1 MNFVR
6 RLFKPRW
13 QSRDAAVRL
22 AAVMHDDTPEL
33 KAVLPVLA
41 REDADARV
49 RLAVLRRLADPGVA
63 QAMAHDDSDG
73 DVRKAA
79 ESQWLELLS
88 GTHASAPPLVERLRL
103 LRAQDDLR
111 LIEYIAT
118 RAPEAELR
126 LAALERVTRPALIVE
141 RATGDIDAGI
151 RMAALERVDDE
162 AQLARIAERARKS
175 DKQIN
180 RRAREKIDALRLA
193 RGDQATILEHARGLC
208 ERLEGLIRDGGS
220 VEAEAGIAH
229 AWNEIASQV
238 PADLVTRYSNATQ
251 LLALGR
257 DPERVANMRER
268 KALDTELTQ
277 LEKLLATASSSQ
289 HESLSGQWDAL
300 RERISRLVAVDAEA
314 GASVTPRAQAIQA
327 RIDSLQPAI
336 VVPEEEDAAAIAARV
351 RFAAAVEALDAERE
365 QEKARNRELNTTLAQ
380 CLDRIESS
388 IEAGQTAEAN
398 QHYRHLRELRKQL
411 GDGIAASLRGRL
423 ASVDKQYD
431 DINQWQRWSDAQ
443 RRRQLCE
450 EVAALPASGLHPDAL
465 ATRVREAQAEWKR
478 LDEIDGRG
486 DAAAGGLTPRFRA
499 LCRDA
504 IKPAKPYFDKRDEL
518 RKAKSEQLNVLL
530 QRLGGLVGDEEAP
543 GSDVRE
549 LNAARREAASALREL
564 DAVDPRERKALA
576 QRFKD
581 ILGRFDTRIEAHYS
595 TVEAAKSALISS
607 ADGLAEQANVRD
619 AISAARDL
627 QQRWKT
633 AGNGRRARDEAQW
646 KAFRASI
653 DKVFARADAE
663 RNERSSQEQA
673 LHAEASSLCAELEA
687 LATADTP
694 PERAEQQRIEAAWN
708 ALSVADPALR
718 ERFGAAQ
725 ATLRDAI
732 ERHSQQAHRAEYTSW
747 EQHYALCRR
756 IERGELSGDA
766 ARQAV
771 AALAPLG
778 IAAEDMRARMDAA
791 LNGSPRDTAS
801 ADALHDCLLQ
811 LEALAGIESPAED
824 RQRRMDLQVSRLSA
838 RLRGEDSS
846 SNDPTLRELLLA
858 LTRLPAPSSEQS
870 QFDARLDQAIQAAL
884 KR

>member
-1 MNFVR
+1 
-6 RLFKPRW
+6 
-13 QSRDAAVRL
+13 
-22 AAVMHDDTPEL
+22 MHDDTPEL
-33 KAVLPVLA
+33 KSMLPVLA
-41 REDADARV
+41 REDSDARV

-63 QAMAHDDSDG
+63 QAMAHDDSDS

-88 GTHASAPPLVERLRL
+88 GTHASAPPLVERVRL

-126 LAALERVTRPALIVE
+126 LAALERVTRPALIAE

-193 RGDQATILEHARGLC
+193 RGDQATIHEHARSLC

-268 KALDTELTQ
+268 KALDGELGQ
-277 LEKLLATASSSQ
+277 LEKLLASATGSE
-289 HESLSGQWDAL
+289 HDLLSAQWEAI
-300 RERISRLVAVDAEA
+300 RERIMNLVVVDADA
-314 GASVTPRAQAIQA
+314 GASLTPRANTIQA
-327 RIDSLQPAI
+327 RLDSLQPPAI
-336 VVPEEEDAAAIAARV
+336 VVPDEEDAAAIAARV
-351 RFAAAVEALDAERE
+351 RFTAAVEALDAERE
-365 QEKARNRELNTTLAQ
+365 QEKARSRELNSTLAQ
-380 CLDRIESS
+380 CLDSIESS

-398 QHYRHLRELRKQL
+398 QHYRHLRDLRKQL

-423 ASVDKQYD
+423 VSVDKQYD

-486 DAAAGGLTPRFRA
+486 DAAGGGLTTRFRA

-518 RKAKSEQLNVLL
+518 RKAKTEQLNALL
-530 QRLGGLVGDEEAP
+530 LRLGGLVDDEAAA
-543 GSDVRE
+543 GNDLRE
-549 LNAARREAASALREL
+549 LNSARREAASALREL

-576 QRFKD
+576 QRLKD
-581 ILGRFDTRIEAHYS
+581 ILGRFDSRIDAHYS
-595 TVEAAKSALISS
+595 GVEAAKNALISN
-607 ADGLAEQANVRD
+607 ADGLADQANVRD

-627 QQRWKT
+627 QQRWKA
-633 AGNGRRARDEAQW
+633 AGNGRRGRDEAQW
-646 KAFRASI
+646 KAFRAAI
-653 DKVFARADAE
+653 DTVFARADAE
-663 RNERSSQEQA
+663 RNERTSQDHA

-687 LATADTP
+687 LATAETP
-694 PERAEQQRIEAAWN
+694 PERTEQQRIDAAWN

-718 ERFGAAQ
+718 ERFSAAQ
-725 ATLRDAI
+725 LKLREAV
-732 ERHSQQAHRAEYTSW
+732 ERHSQQAQLSEYTTW

-766 ARQAV
+766 ASQAI
-771 AALAPLG
+771 AALPPLG
-778 IAAEDMRARMDAA
+778 IAGADMRARMDAA
-791 LNGSPRDTAS
+791 LNGLPRDTAS
-801 ADALHDCLLQ
+801 ADALHNCLLQ
-811 LEALAGIESPAED
+811 LEALAGIESPDED

-838 RLRGEDSS
+838 RMRGEHSAND
-846 SNDPTLRELLLA
+846 DPTLRELLLN
-858 LTRLPAPSSEQS
+858 LTRLPAPSSEQT
-870 QFDARLDQAIQAAL
+870 QFDARLGQAIQAAP

>member
-1 MNFVR
+1 M
-6 RLFKPRW
+6 
-13 QSRDAAVRL
+13 
-22 AAVMHDDTPEL
+22 
-33 KAVLPVLA
+33 LPVLA
-41 REDADARV
+41 REDSDARV

-63 QAMAHDDSDG
+63 QAMAHDDSDS

-88 GTHASAPPLVERLRL
+88 GTHASAPPLVERVRL

-126 LAALERVTRPALIVE
+126 LAALERVTRPALIAE

-193 RGDQATILEHARGLC
+193 RGDQATIHEHARSLC

-268 KALDTELTQ
+268 KALDGELGQ
-277 LEKLLATASSSQ
+277 LEKLLASATGSE
-289 HESLSGQWDAL
+289 HDLLSAQWEAI
-300 RERISRLVAVDAEA
+300 RERITNLVAVDADA
-314 GASVTPRAQAIQA
+314 GASLTPRANTIQA
-327 RIDSLQPAI
+327 RLDSLQPPAI

-351 RFAAAVEALDAERE
+351 RFTAAVEALDAERE
-365 QEKARNRELNTTLAQ
+365 QEKVRSRELNSTLAQ
-380 CLDRIESS
+380 CLDSIESS

-398 QHYRHLRELRKQL
+398 QHYRHLRDLRKQL

-423 ASVDKQYD
+423 VSVDKQYD

-450 EVAALPASGLHPDAL
+450 EVAALPAFGLHPDAL

-486 DAAAGGLTPRFRA
+486 DAAGGGLTTRFRA

-518 RKAKSEQLNVLL
+518 RKAKTEQLNALL
-530 QRLGGLVGDEEAP
+530 LRLGGLVDDEAAA
-543 GSDVRE
+543 GNDVRE
-549 LNAARREAASALREL
+549 LNSARREAASALREL

-576 QRFKD
+576 QRLKD
-581 ILGRFDTRIEAHYS
+581 ILGRFDSRIDAHYS
-595 TVEAAKSALISS
+595 GVEAAKNALISN
-607 ADGLAEQANVRD
+607 ADGLADQANVRD

-627 QQRWKT
+627 QQRWKA
-633 AGNGRRARDEAQW
+633 AGNGRRGRDEAQW
-646 KAFRASI
+646 KAFRAAI
-653 DKVFARADAE
+653 DTVFARADAE
-663 RNERSSQEQA
+663 RNERTSQDHA

-687 LATADTP
+687 LATAETP
-694 PERAEQQRIEAAWN
+694 PERTEQQRIDAAWN

-718 ERFGAAQ
+718 ERFSAAQ
-725 ATLRDAI
+725 LKLREAV
-732 ERHSQQAHRAEYTSW
+732 ERHSQQAQLSEYTTW

-766 ARQAV
+766 ASQAI
-771 AALAPLG
+771 AALPPLG
-778 IAAEDMRARMDAA
+778 IAGADMRARMDAA
-791 LNGSPRDTAS
+791 LNGLPRDTAS

-811 LEALAGIESPAED
+811 LEALAGIESPDED

-838 RLRGEDSS
+838 RMRGEHSAND
-846 SNDPTLRELLLA
+846 DPTLRELLLN

-870 QFDARLDQAIQAAL
+870 QFDTRLGQAIQAAP

>member
-33 KAVLPVLA
+33 KSMLPVLA
-41 REDADARV
+41 REDSDARV

-88 GTHASAPPLVERLRL
+88 GTHASAPPLVERVRL

-126 LAALERVTRPALIVE
+126 LAALERVTRPALIAE
-141 RATGDIDAGI
+141 RATGDTDAGI

-162 AQLARIAERARKS
+162 AQLARIAERARKN

-180 RRAREKIDALRLA
+180 RRAREKIDALRLT
-193 RGDQATILEHARGLC
+193 RGDQATILEHARSLC
-208 ERLEGLIRDGGS
+208 VRLEGLIRDGGS
-220 VEAEAGIAH
+220 VEAEAAIAH
-229 AWNEIASQV
+229 TWNEIASQV

-268 KALDTELTQ
+268 KALDGELTQ
-277 LEKLLATASSSQ
+277 LEKLLGTATSNQ
-289 HESLSGQWDAL
+289 YDLLSEQWDAI
-300 RERISRLVAVDAEA
+300 RERVSSLVAVDADA
-314 GASVTPRAQAIQA
+314 DASLTPRTTAIQA
-327 RIDSLQPAI
+327 RLDSLQPAI
-336 VVPEEEDAAAIAARV
+336 VVPEEEDAAEIAARV
-351 RFAAAVEALDAERE
+351 RFTAAVEALDAERE
-365 QEKARNRELNTTLAQ
+365 QEKTRSRELNSTLAQ
-380 CLDRIESS
+380 CLDSIESS
-388 IEAGQTAEAN
+388 IESGQTAEAN
-398 QHYRHLRELRKQL
+398 QHYRHLRDLRKQL
-411 GDGIAASLRGRL
+411 GDGVAASLRGRL

-431 DINQWQRWSDAQ
+431 DINKWQRWSDAQ

-486 DAAAGGLTPRFRA
+486 DAAGGGLTTRFRA

-518 RKAKSEQLNVLL
+518 RKAKAEQLNALL
-530 QRLGGLVGDEEAP
+530 LRLGGLVGDEETP
-543 GSDVRE
+543 DSDVRE
-549 LNAARREAASALREL
+549 LNSARREAASALREL

-581 ILGRFDTRIEAHYS
+581 ILGRFDTRIDAHYS
-595 TVEAAKSALISS
+595 SVEAAKNTLISS

-627 QQRWKT
+627 QQRWKA
-633 AGNGRRARDEAQW
+633 AGNGRRGRDEAQW
-646 KAFRASI
+646 RTFRAAI
-653 DKVFARADAE
+653 DNVFARADAE
-663 RNERSSQEQA
+663 RNERTSQEQA

-687 LATADTP
+687 LAAAETP
-694 PERAEQQRIEAAWN
+694 PERAEQQRIDAAWN
-708 ALSVADPALR
+708 ALSVADPVLRDRFSAAQLKLR
-718 ERFGAAQ
+718 EAG
-725 ATLRDAI
+725 
-732 ERHSQQAHRAEYTSW
+732 ERHSQQAQRAEYTTW

-766 ARQAV
+766 ASQAV
-771 AALAPLG
+771 AALAPLA
-778 IAAEDMRARMDAA
+778 IAGEDMRARMDAA
-791 LNGSPRDTAS
+791 LNGSPRDTGS

-811 LEALAGIESPAED
+811 LEALAGIESPEED

-838 RLRGEDSS
+838 RMRGEDSS
-846 SNDPTLRELLLA
+846 SDDPTLRELLLN
-858 LTRLPAPSSEQS
+858 LTRLPAPSSDQA
-870 QFDARLDQAIQAAL
+870 QFDTRLDHAIQAAP

>member
-1 MNFVR
+1 M
-6 RLFKPRW
+6 
-13 QSRDAAVRL
+13 
-22 AAVMHDDTPEL
+22 
-33 KAVLPVLA
+33 LPVLA
-41 REDADARV
+41 REDSDARV

-63 QAMAHDDSDG
+63 QAMAHDDSDS

-88 GTHASAPPLVERLRL
+88 GTHASAPPLVERVRL

-126 LAALERVTRPALIVE
+126 LAALERVTRPALIAE
-141 RATGDIDAGI
+141 RATGDIDPGI

-193 RGDQATILEHARGLC
+193 RGDQATIHEHARSLC

-268 KALDTELTQ
+268 KALDGELGQ
-277 LEKLLATASSSQ
+277 LEKLLASATGSE
-289 HESLSGQWDAL
+289 HDLLSAQWEAI
-300 RERISRLVAVDAEA
+300 RERITNLVAVDADA
-314 GASVTPRAQAIQA
+314 GASLTPRANTIQA
-327 RIDSLQPAI
+327 RLDSLQPPAI
-336 VVPEEEDAAAIAARV
+336 VVPDEEDAAAIAARV
-351 RFAAAVEALDAERE
+351 RFTAAVEALDAERE
-365 QEKARNRELNTTLAQ
+365 QEKARSRELNSTLAQ
-380 CLDRIESS
+380 CLDSIESS

-398 QHYRHLRELRKQL
+398 QHYRHLRDLRKQL

-423 ASVDKQYD
+423 VSVDKQYD

-486 DAAAGGLTPRFRA
+486 DAAGGGLTTRFRA

-518 RKAKSEQLNVLL
+518 RKAKTEQLNALL
-530 QRLGGLVGDEEAP
+530 LRLGGLVDDEAAA
-543 GSDVRE
+543 GNDVRE
-549 LNAARREAASALREL
+549 LNSARREAASALREL

-576 QRFKD
+576 QRLKD
-581 ILGRFDTRIEAHYS
+581 ILGRFDSRIDAHYS
-595 TVEAAKSALISS
+595 GVEAAKNALISN
-607 ADGLAEQANVRD
+607 ADGLADQANVRD

-627 QQRWKT
+627 QQRWKA
-633 AGNGRRARDEAQW
+633 AGNGRRGRDEAQW
-646 KAFRASI
+646 KAFRAAI
-653 DKVFARADAE
+653 DTVFARADAE
-663 RNERSSQEQA
+663 RNERTSQDHA

-687 LATADTP
+687 LATAETP
-694 PERAEQQRIEAAWN
+694 PERTEQQRIDAAWN

-718 ERFGAAQ
+718 ERFSAAQ
-725 ATLRDAI
+725 LKLREAV
-732 ERHSQQAHRAEYTSW
+732 ERHSQQAQLSEYTTW

-766 ARQAV
+766 ASQAI
-771 AALAPLG
+771 AALPPLA
-778 IAAEDMRARMDAA
+778 IAGADMRARMDAA
-791 LNGSPRDTAS
+791 LNGLPRDTAS

-811 LEALAGIESPAED
+811 LEALAGIESPDED

-838 RLRGEDSS
+838 RMRGEHSAND
-846 SNDPTLRELLLA
+846 DPTLRELLLN
-858 LTRLPAPSSEQS
+858 LTRLPAPSSEQT
-870 QFDARLDQAIQAAL
+870 QFDARLGQAIQAAP